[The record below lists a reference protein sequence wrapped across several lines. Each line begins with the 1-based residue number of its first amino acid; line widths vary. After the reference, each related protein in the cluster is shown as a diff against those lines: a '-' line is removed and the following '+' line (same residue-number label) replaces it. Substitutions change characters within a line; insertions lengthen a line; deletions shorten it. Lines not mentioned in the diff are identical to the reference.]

1 MEQLVATY
9 RTQAEHVEQ
18 AGSRYNEATVRI
30 DFIDRFLIILGWDV
44 HNDDGLAQYEREVVV
59 ERSGDS
65 EDAVIG
71 RPDYR
76 LRINGQDRLPIEAKK
91 PSVRLS
97 SSESSALQA
106 RSYGWSLSLPAA
118 VLTNFSETVIFDA
131 TITPE
136 QGDAAS
142 VAVIPGCRFRVE
154 EYVERFDELWQRLSY
169 ETLSTDMF
177 FDVYDYTT
185 PPRGDSPFDRTFLS
199 EFRRWRQSF
208 SADIA
213 AQNPGLNAAEV
224 GRRTQRVL
232 NALLFLRVCEDRNI
246 ARYEALLDS
255 ATAHQIVTA
264 FRKADRVFNAGLF
277 KVLDEPTTVSP
288 EVLLQII
295 KEMYWPK
302 TKFAFGVLEPAI
314 LAELYEQ
321 YLAERVEI
329 LDGRQTRLVEKP
341 ELTHAGGVVTTPGW
355 IVDELVEGGLS
366 PLLAD
371 GGSVPESLTILDPA
385 CGSGVFL
392 VSVLNRLIAF
402 EESGGSVL
410 GLADRAQMVR
420 RHVFGMDIDA
430 EAVEVARLS
439 LLLLVLGDEHIDA
452 SGSSNLLPDLTAN
465 IRVGNSIVSDNFD
478 SLLPD
483 VARLVDRRA
492 AVAPTN
498 LRRAFASV
506 FAEGGFSLIVGN
518 PPYIRIQTLAEF
530 MPDQLAYFQHPNS
543 GLESSQALNFDVYL
557 LFIERA
563 LDMLRPGGRLALI
576 VPNRFTV
583 HTAATPVRAKL
594 APRIERLVHFGE
606 HQVFPRRTTYTCL
619 IFAGDATDEPANFCM
634 VNDLD
639 EWRDSNTSAVG
650 TPDRSS
656 LDGSPWPIASSERS
670 EVFELLEKNKIAS
683 LGDPGWVDIFVGTQT
698 SADDVFYI
706 RTDGTAD
713 PNGLVAFT
721 DRWGQDWKIERDIL
735 RPAAKKRSIRPY
747 DSNILPDQ
755 FGIFP
760 YVVEDGAGNRA
771 ASRARL
777 FSESEM
783 NDRFPKALEYLTAH
797 RDKLTDRNVTPAG
810 QDFWAYGRSQSLTK
824 LNDPK
829 IIVRVMSL
837 TPCYA
842 LDDDSLLVPGG
853 GDGGPYYLMRPK
865 LECPYSREVILA
877 IMSHPAIDAHI
888 DSHGKRYRGSYIIH
902 TKRFMAQVPVPRLHD
917 AQTSEITAKVRE
929 LTGNTVRLRSETD
942 TSIAA
947 SLISRQE
954 SLRAEVED
962 IISSAF
968 GLQARHIEALG

>member
-18 AGSRYNEATVRI
+18 SGSRYNEATVRV

-44 HNDDGLAQYEREVVV
+44 HNDDGLVQHQRGVVV
-59 ERSGDS
+59 ERSGDA

-76 LRINGQDRLPIEAKK
+76 LRINGQDRLPVEAKK
-91 PSVRLS
+91 PSIRVS
-97 SSESSALQA
+97 SSDRSALQA

-118 VLTNFSETVIFDA
+118 MLTNFSETVIFDA

-136 QGDAAS
+136 QGDTAS
-142 VAVIPGCRFRVE
+142 VAAIPGCHFRFE
-154 EYVERFDELWQRLSY
+154 EYVNRFDELWQRLSY

-177 FDVYDYTT
+177 YDVYDYET
-185 PPRGDSPFDRTFLS
+185 PPRGESPFDRTFLS
-199 EFRRWRQSF
+199 EFRRWRQLF

-232 NALLFLRVCEDRNI
+232 NALLFLRVCEDRDI

-255 ATAHQIVTA
+255 AAAHEVVSA
-264 FRKADRVFNAGLF
+264 FRKADQTFNAGLF
-277 KVLDEPTTVSP
+277 KVLDEPTVVSP
-288 EVLLQII
+288 EALLQII

-329 LDGRQTRLVEKP
+329 SESRQTRLVEKP

-355 IVDELVEGGLS
+355 IVDELVEGGLD
-366 PLLAD
+366 PLLSE
-371 GGSVPESLTILDPA
+371 GGSIPEGLTVLDPA

-392 VSVLNRLIAF
+392 VAVLNRLIAVQ
-402 EESGGSVL
+402 ESGGSPL
-410 GLADRAQMVR
+410 HLLDRAELVR

-439 LLLLVLGDEHIDA
+439 LLLLVLGDDHIDA
-452 SGSSNLLPDLTAN
+452 SSSSHLLPDLSTN
-465 IRVGNSIVSDNFD
+465 VRVGNSIVSDNFD
-478 SLLPD
+478 RLMPD
-483 VARLVDRRA
+483 AAGIVERRA

-498 LRRAFASV
+498 QRRAFAPV
-506 FAEGGFSLIVGN
+506 FGHGGFSLIIGN

-530 MPDQLAYFQHPNS
+530 MPDQLAYFQHAGS
-543 GLESSQALNFDVYL
+543 GLESSQTLNFDVYL

-563 LDMLRPGGRLALI
+563 LDMLRSGGRLAFI
-576 VPNRFTV
+576 VPNRLTV
-583 HTAATPVRAKL
+583 HTAAAPVRAKL

-606 HQVFPRRTTYTCL
+606 HQIFPKRSTYTCL
-619 IFAGDATDEPANFCM
+619 IFAGDAIEEPAVFCM
-634 VNDLD
+634 VNDVN
-639 EWRDSNTSAVG
+639 EWRYSKTSTQG
-650 TPDRSS
+650 NPDRSS
-656 LDGSPWPIASSERS
+656 LDGSPWLLASSERN
-670 EVFELLEKNKIAS
+670 EILEILERNKIAS

-706 RTDGTAD
+706 HTDGSAD
-713 PNGLVAFT
+713 ANGLVAFT
-721 DRWGQDWKIERDIL
+721 DKWGAAWKIEREIL
-735 RPAAKKRSIRPY
+735 RPAAKKRRIQPY
-747 DSNILPDQ
+747 DSSIVPDQ

-760 YVVEDGAGNRA
+760 YVVEEGAGIKA

-777 FSESEM
+777 YSESEM
-783 NDRFPKALEYLTAH
+783 NHRFPMAFEYLTAH
-797 RDKLTDRNVTPAG
+797 RDKLTARSVTPAG

-824 LNDPK
+824 LDEPK

-837 TPCYA
+837 SPCYA

-853 GDGGPYYLMRPK
+853 GDGGPYYLMRPEP
-865 LECPYSREVILA
+865 ECPYSREVILA
-877 IMSHPAIDAHI
+877 LMSHPAIDAHI
-888 DSHGKRYRGSYIIH
+888 DSHGKRYRGSYIVH
-902 TKRFMAQVPVPRLHD
+902 TKRFMSQIPVPSLND
-917 AQTSEITAKVRE
+917 ADTTAITAKVRE
-929 LTGNTVRLRSETD
+929 LTKNTVRLRSETD
-942 TSIAA
+942 TVVAA
-947 SLISRQE
+947 SLLSRQDT
-954 SLRAEVED
+954 LRAEVEG

-968 GLQARHIEALG
+968 GLEDHHVEALG